1 MIAYFDCFSGISGDM
16 ILGAFLDLGFPL
28 SELTASLASLKIAK
42 YTLDALP
49 EKRMNLKGT
58 RLRIN
63 VKQPVKNEKTFKE
76 IRAMLEGSKINK
88 DVKEKSIEIFSCL
101 AKAEAFIHRKR
112 IDQVHF
118 HEIGA
123 ADSIIDVV
131 GSVLGIHYF
140 NIREIVSSPLPLGN
154 GFIQC
159 GHGTLPLPAPAT
171 LEILKNI
178 PVYGIG
184 KPVETVTPTGAAI
197 IATLAQSFGAL
208 PSVII
213 EKVGY
218 GVGERK
224 DNEVPNL
231 LRVILGRKEK
241 KFLWEQ
247 VVVIETNIDNMN
259 PEIYGYLMEVLFKKG
274 ALDVALI
281 PVQMKKNRP
290 GILLKVIARETD
302 KTKLIETIFNET
314 TSLGVRAH
322 TVERYTLS
330 RETNVVETPWGKVR
344 IKVIKEPD
352 GRIVTSPEFD
362 DCKRIARVKNIPL
375 KQILLTINAI
385 TKS

>member
-28 SELTASLASLKIAK
+28 SELTASLASLKIPK
-42 YTLDALP
+42 YTLEALP
-49 EKRMNLKGT
+49 EKRMNLKGI

-63 VKQPVKNEKTFKE
+63 MKQPGKDEKTFKE
-76 IRAMLEGSKINK
+76 IRTVIEGSKLNK

-112 IDQVHF
+112 IDHVHF

-123 ADSIIDVV
+123 ADSIIDIV
-131 GSVLGIHYF
+131 GSVLVIHYF

-171 LEILKNI
+171 LEILKTI

-184 KPVETVTPTGAAI
+184 KPIETVTPTGAAI
-197 IATLAQSFGAL
+197 IATLAQSFGSL
-208 PSVII
+208 PPVTI

-241 KFLWEQ
+241 RVFWEQ

-259 PEIYGYLMEVLFKKG
+259 PEIYEYLMEVLFKRG

-290 GILLKVIARETD
+290 GILLKVIAREND
-302 KTKLIETIFNET
+302 KIELIETIFNET
-314 TSLGVRAH
+314 TTLGVRVN
-322 TVERYTLS
+322 TVDRYTLS
-330 RETNVVETPWGKVR
+330 RKTNVVETPWGKVR
-344 IKVIKEPD
+344 IKIIEEPD
-352 GRIVTSPEFD
+352 GRIVTSPEFE
-362 DCKRIARVKNIPL
+362 DCKKIARAKNIPL
-375 KQILLTINAI
+375 KQILLTISKI
-385 TKS
+385 IKS

>member
-16 ILGAFLDLGFPL
+16 ILGALIDLGFPL
-28 SELTASLASLKIAK
+28 AELTASLASLKIQK

-63 VKQPVKNEKTFKE
+63 VEQPGKDEKTFKE
-76 IRAMLEGSKINK
+76 VCRIIEKSKINK
-88 DVKEKSIEIFSCL
+88 DVKEKSIDIFSCL

-123 ADSIIDVV
+123 ADSLIDIV

-140 NIREIVSSPLPLGN
+140 NIKEIVSSPLPLGN
-154 GFIQC
+154 GFIRC
-159 GHGTLPLPAPAT
+159 SHGTLPLPAPAT

-197 IATLAQSFGAL
+197 IATLAQNFGHL
-208 PSVII
+208 PPLAI

-218 GVGERK
+218 GAGERK

-231 LRVILGRKEK
+231 LRIILGRKEK
-241 KFLWEQ
+241 RVSWEQ

-259 PEIYGYLMEVLFKKG
+259 PEIYGYLMEVLFEKG
-274 ALDVALI
+274 ALDVSLI
-281 PVQMKKNRP
+281 PAQMKKNRP

-302 KTKLIETIFNET
+302 KTRLIETIFNET
-314 TSLGVRAH
+314 TSLGVRVH
-322 TVERYTLS
+322 TVDRYILS
-330 RETNVVETPWGKVR
+330 RKTNVIKTPWGKVR
-344 IKVIKEPD
+344 VKIIDQPD
-352 GRIVTSPEFD
+352 GRSVTFPEFE
-362 DCKRIARVKNIPL
+362 DCKKIAQAKNIPL
-375 KQILLTINAI
+375 KQILLAMSKII
-385 TKS
+385 KS

>member
-16 ILGAFLDLGFPL
+16 ILGALIDLGFPL
-28 SELTASLASLKIAK
+28 AELTASLASLKIQK

-63 VKQPVKNEKTFKE
+63 VEQPGKDEKTFKE
-76 IRAMLEGSKINK
+76 VCRIIEKSKINK
-88 DVKEKSIEIFSCL
+88 DVKEKSIDIFSCL

-123 ADSIIDVV
+123 ADSLIDIV

-140 NIREIVSSPLPLGN
+140 NIKEIVSSPLPLGN
-154 GFIQC
+154 GFIRC
-159 GHGTLPLPAPAT
+159 SHGTLPLPAPAT

-197 IATLAQSFGAL
+197 IATLAQNFGHL
-208 PSVII
+208 PPLAI

-218 GVGERK
+218 GAGERK

-231 LRVILGRKEK
+231 LRIILGRKEK
-241 KFLWEQ
+241 RVSWEQ

-259 PEIYGYLMEVLFKKG
+259 PEIY
-274 ALDVALI
+274 
-281 PVQMKKNRP
+281 
-290 GILLKVIARETD
+290 
-302 KTKLIETIFNET
+302 
-314 TSLGVRAH
+314 
-322 TVERYTLS
+322 
-330 RETNVVETPWGKVR
+330 
-344 IKVIKEPD
+344 
-352 GRIVTSPEFD
+352 
-362 DCKRIARVKNIPL
+362 
-375 KQILLTINAI
+375 
-385 TKS
+385 

>member
-28 SELTASLASLKIAK
+28 SELTASLASLKIQK
-42 YTLDALP
+42 YTLEALP

-63 VKQPVKNEKTFKE
+63 VKQPGKDEKTFKE
-76 IRAMLEGSKINK
+76 IRTMIEGSNINK
-88 DVKEKSIEIFSCL
+88 DVKEKSIDIFSCL

-123 ADSIIDVV
+123 ADSIIDIV

-140 NIREIVSSPLPLGN
+140 DIKEIVSSPLPLGN

-159 GHGTLPLPAPAT
+159 RHGTLPLPAPAT

-197 IATLAQSFGAL
+197 IATLAQSFGPL
-208 PSVII
+208 PPITI

-218 GVGERK
+218 GAGERK

-241 KFLWEQ
+241 KVSREQ

-259 PEIYGYLMEVLFKKG
+259 PEIYEYLMEVLLKKG

-290 GILLKVIARETD
+290 GILLKVIARESD
-302 KTKLIETIFNET
+302 KTELIENIFNET
-314 TSLGVRAH
+314 TSLGVRVH
-322 TVERYTLS
+322 KVERYSLS
-330 RETNVVETPWGKVR
+330 RKTNVVETPWGKVR
-344 IKVIKEPD
+344 IKIIEEPD
-352 GRIVTSPEFD
+352 GRIVTSPEYE
-362 DCKRIARVKNIPL
+362 DCKRIARTKNIPL
-375 KQILLTINAI
+375 KQILLTMSQII
-385 TKS
+385 KP

>member
-28 SELTASLASLKIAK
+28 SELTASLASLKIPK
-42 YTLDALP
+42 YTLEALP

-63 VKQPVKNEKTFKE
+63 VKQPGKDEKTFKE
-76 IRAMLEGSKINK
+76 IRTMIEGSKINK
-88 DVKEKSIEIFSCL
+88 DVKEKSIDIFSCL

-123 ADSIIDVV
+123 ADSIIDIV
-131 GSVLGIHYF
+131 GSVLGIQYF
-140 NIREIVSSPLPLGN
+140 NIKEIVSSPLPLGN

-184 KPVETVTPTGAAI
+184 KLVETVTPTGAAI
-197 IATLAQSFGAL
+197 IATLAQTFGPL
-208 PSVII
+208 PPITI

-241 KFLWEQ
+241 RVSWEQ

-259 PEIYGYLMEVLFKKG
+259 PEIYEYLIEVLLKKG

-290 GILLKVIARETD
+290 GILLKVIARESD
-302 KTKLIETIFNET
+302 KTELIENIFNET
-314 TSLGVRAH
+314 TSLGVRVH

-330 RETNVVETPWGKVR
+330 RKMKVVETPWGKVR
-344 IKVIKEPD
+344 IKIIEEPD
-352 GRIVTSPEFD
+352 GRIVTSPEFE
-362 DCKRIARVKNIPL
+362 DCKRIARAKNIPL
-375 KQILLTINAI
+375 KQILFKISKII
-385 TKS
+385 TS

>member
-28 SELTASLASLKIAK
+28 SELTASLASLKIQK
-42 YTLDALP
+42 YTLEALP

-63 VKQPVKNEKTFKE
+63 VKQPEKDKKTFKE
-76 IRAMLEGSKINK
+76 IRTMIEGSKINK
-88 DVKEKSIEIFSCL
+88 DVKKKSIDIFFCL

-123 ADSIIDVV
+123 ADSIIDIV
-131 GSVLGIHYF
+131 GSVFGIHYF
-140 NIREIVSSPLPLGN
+140 NIKEIVSSPLPLGN

-197 IATLAQSFGAL
+197 IATLAQSFGSL
-208 PSVII
+208 PPITI

-218 GVGERK
+218 GAGKRK

-241 KFLWEQ
+241 KVSREQ

-259 PEIYGYLMEVLFKKG
+259 PEIYEYLMEVLLKKG
-274 ALDVALI
+274 ALDVALT

-290 GILLKVIARETD
+290 GILLKVIAREND
-302 KTKLIETIFNET
+302 KTELIETIFNET
-314 TSLGVRAH
+314 TTLGVRVN
-322 TVERYTLS
+322 TVDRYTLS
-330 RETNVVETPWGKVR
+330 RETNAVETPWGNVR
-344 IKVIKEPD
+344 VKIIEEPD
-352 GRIVTSPEFD
+352 GRIVTSPEFE
-362 DCKRIARVKNIPL
+362 DCKRIARAKNIPL
-375 KQILLTINAI
+375 KQILLTMSKII
-385 TKS
+385 KP

>member
-28 SELTASLASLKIAK
+28 SELSASLASLKIQK
-42 YTLDALP
+42 YTLVALS
-49 EKRMNLKGT
+49 EKRMHLKGT

-63 VKQPVKNEKTFKE
+63 VKQPGKGEKTFKE
-76 IRAMLEGSKINK
+76 IRTMIERSKINK
-88 DVKEKSIEIFSCL
+88 DVKEKSIDIFSCL
-101 AKAEAFIHRKR
+101 AKAEALIHRKR

-123 ADSIIDVV
+123 TDSIIDIV
-131 GSVLGIHYF
+131 GSILGIHYF
-140 NIREIVSSPLPLGN
+140 NIKEIVSSPLPLGN

-159 GHGTLPLPAPAT
+159 RHGTLPLPAPAT

-197 IATLAQSFGAL
+197 IAKLAQTFGPL
-208 PSVII
+208 PPITI

-241 KFLWEQ
+241 RVSWEQ

-259 PEIYGYLMEVLFKKG
+259 PEIYEYLMEILLKKG

-290 GILLKVIARETD
+290 GILLKVIARESD
-302 KTKLIETIFNET
+302 KTKLIENIFNET
-314 TSLGVRAH
+314 TSLGVRVHA
-322 TVERYTLS
+322 VERYTLS
-330 RETNVVETPWGKVR
+330 RKTNVVETPWGKVR
-344 IKVIKEPD
+344 IKIIEEPD
-352 GRIVTSPEFD
+352 GRIVTSPEFE
-362 DCKRIARVKNIPL
+362 DCKRIARAKNIPL
-375 KQILLTINAI
+375 KQILLTISKI
-385 TKS
+385 IKP

>member
-28 SELTASLASLKIAK
+28 SELTASLASLKIPK
-42 YTLDALP
+42 YTLSALS

-63 VKQPVKNEKTFKE
+63 VKQPGKGEKTFKE
-76 IRAMLEGSKINK
+76 IRTMIEESKINK
-88 DVKEKSIEIFSCL
+88 EVKEKSIEIFSCL
-101 AKAEAFIHRKR
+101 AKAEAFIHQKR

-123 ADSIIDVV
+123 ADSIIDIV
-131 GSVLGIHYF
+131 GSVLGIHF
-140 NIREIVSSPLPLGN
+140 FDIREIVSSSLPLGN

-184 KPVETVTPTGAAI
+184 KPFETVTPTGAAI
-197 IATLAQSFGAL
+197 IATLAQTFGPL
-208 PSVII
+208 PAITI

-218 GVGERK
+218 GAGERK

-231 LRVILGRKEK
+231 LRVILGQKEK
-241 KFLWEQ
+241 RVSWEQ
-247 VVVIETNIDNMN
+247 VVVIETNIDNLN
-259 PEIYGYLMEVLFKKG
+259 PEIYEYLMEVLFKKG

-281 PVQMKKNRP
+281 PMQMKKNRP
-290 GILLKVIARETD
+290 GILLKVIAREND

-314 TSLGVRAH
+314 TSLGMRVH

-330 RETNVVETPWGKVR
+330 RKIKVVETPWGKVR
-344 IKVIKEPD
+344 IKIIEGPD
-352 GRIVTSPEFD
+352 GRIVTSPEFE
-362 DCKRIARVKNIPL
+362 DCKKIARAKNIPL
-375 KQILLTINAI
+375 KQILLTISKM
-385 TKS
+385 TKP

>member
-28 SELTASLASLKIAK
+28 SELTASLASLKIPK
-42 YTLDALP
+42 YTLSALS

-63 VKQPVKNEKTFKE
+63 VKQPGKGEKTFKE
-76 IRAMLEGSKINK
+76 IRTMIEESKINK
-88 DVKEKSIEIFSCL
+88 EVKEKSIEIFSCL
-101 AKAEAFIHRKR
+101 AKAEAFIHQKR

-123 ADSIIDVV
+123 ADSIIDIV
-131 GSVLGIHYF
+131 GSVLGIHF
-140 NIREIVSSPLPLGN
+140 FDIREIVSSSLPLGN

-184 KPVETVTPTGAAI
+184 KSFETVTPTGAAI
-197 IATLAQSFGAL
+197 IATLAQTFGPL
-208 PSVII
+208 PAITI

-218 GVGERK
+218 GAGERK

-241 KFLWEQ
+241 RVSWEQ

-259 PEIYGYLMEVLFKKG
+259 PEIYEYLIEVLFKKG

-290 GILLKVIARETD
+290 GTLLKVIAMESD
-302 KTKLIETIFNET
+302 KTELIESIFNET
-314 TSLGVRAH
+314 TSLGVRVH

-330 RETNVVETPWGKVR
+330 RKIKVVETPWGKVR
-344 IKVIKEPD
+344 IKIIEEPD
-352 GRIVTSPEFD
+352 GRIVSSPEFE
-362 DCKRIARVKNIPL
+362 DCKRIARAKNIPL
-375 KQILLTINAI
+375 KQILLTTSKM
-385 TKS
+385 TKP

>member
-28 SELTASLASLKIAK
+28 SELSASLASLKIQK
-42 YTLDALP
+42 YTLEALP

-63 VKQPVKNEKTFKE
+63 VKQPGKDEKTFKE
-76 IRAMLEGSKINK
+76 IRTMIEGSKINK
-88 DVKEKSIEIFSCL
+88 DVKEKSIDIFSCL

-123 ADSIIDVV
+123 ADSIIDIV
-131 GSVLGIHYF
+131 GSILGIHYF
-140 NIREIVSSPLPLGN
+140 NIKEIVSSPLPLGN
-154 GFIQC
+154 GFIQSR
-159 GHGTLPLPAPAT
+159 HGTLPLPAPAT

-184 KPVETVTPTGAAI
+184 KLVETVTPTGAAI
-197 IATLAQSFGAL
+197 IATLAQTFGPL
-208 PSVII
+208 PPMTI

-224 DNEVPNL
+224 DKEVPNL

-241 KFLWEQ
+241 RVFWEQ

-259 PEIYGYLMEVLFKKG
+259 PEIYEYLMEVLFKKG

-290 GILLKVIARETD
+290 GILLKVIARESD
-302 KTKLIETIFNET
+302 KTELIENIFNET
-314 TSLGVRAH
+314 TSLGVRTH

-330 RETNVVETPWGKVR
+330 RKTNVVETPWGKVR
-344 IKVIKEPD
+344 IKFIEEPD
-352 GRIVTSPEFD
+352 GRIETSPEFE
-362 DCKRIARVKNIPL
+362 DCKRIARAKNIPL
-375 KQILLTINAI
+375 KQILLTISKTI
-385 TKS
+385 KP

>member
-1 MIAYFDCFSGISGDM
+1 M

-28 SELTASLASLKIAK
+28 SELTASLASLKIPK
-42 YTLDALP
+42 YTLEALP
-49 EKRMNLKGT
+49 EKRMNLKGI

-63 VKQPVKNEKTFKE
+63 MKQPGKDEKTFKE
-76 IRAMLEGSKINK
+76 IRTVIEGSKLNK

-112 IDQVHF
+112 IDHVHF

-123 ADSIIDVV
+123 ADSIIDIV
-131 GSVLGIHYF
+131 GSVLVIHYF

-171 LEILKNI
+171 LEILKTI

-184 KPVETVTPTGAAI
+184 KPIETVTPTGAAI
-197 IATLAQSFGAL
+197 IATLAQSFGSL
-208 PSVII
+208 PPVTIK
-213 EKVGY
+213 KVGY

-241 KFLWEQ
+241 RVFWEQ

-259 PEIYGYLMEVLFKKG
+259 PEIYGYLMEVLLKKG

-302 KTKLIETIFNET
+302 KTRLIETIFNET
-314 TSLGVRAH
+314 TSLGVRAY

-344 IKVIKEPD
+344 IKIIKEPD

-375 KQILLTINAI
+375 KQVFFTVSKLLKT
-385 TKS
+385 

>member
-16 ILGAFLDLGFPL
+16 ILGALVDLGFPL
-28 SELTASLASLKIAK
+28 SELTASLASLKTQK
-42 YTLDALP
+42 YTLEALP

-63 VKQPVKNEKTFKE
+63 VKQPGKDEKTFKE
-76 IRAMLEGSKINK
+76 IRTMIEGSKINK
-88 DVKEKSIEIFSCL
+88 DVKEKSIDIFSCL

-118 HEIGA
+118 HEIGG
-123 ADSIIDVV
+123 ADSIIDIV

-140 NIREIVSSPLPLGN
+140 NIKEIVSSPLPLGN

-159 GHGTLPLPAPAT
+159 RHGTLPLPAPAT

-178 PVYGIG
+178 PVFGID
-184 KPVETVTPTGAAI
+184 KLVETVTPTGAAI
-197 IATLAQSFGAL
+197 IVTLAQTFGFL
-208 PSVII
+208 PPITI

-241 KFLWEQ
+241 KVSREQ
-247 VVVIETNIDNMN
+247 AVVIETNIDNMN
-259 PEIYGYLMEVLFKKG
+259 PEIYEYLMEVLLKKG

-290 GILLKVIARETD
+290 GILLKVIAREND
-302 KTKLIETIFNET
+302 KIELIETLFNET
-314 TSLGVRAH
+314 TTLGVRVN
-322 TVERYTLS
+322 TVDRYTLF
-330 RETNVVETPWGKVR
+330 RKTDVVETPWGKVR
-344 IKVIKEPD
+344 IKIIEEP
-352 GRIVTSPEFD
+352 GGEIVTSPEYE
-362 DCKRIARVKNIPL
+362 DCKRIARTKNIPL
-375 KQILLTINAI
+375 KQILFKINKI
-385 TKS
+385 IKS

>member
-28 SELTASLASLKIAK
+28 SELTASLAFLKIPK
-42 YTLDALP
+42 HTLRAQP
-49 EKRMNLKGT
+49 EKRMNLKGI
-58 RLRIN
+58 RLLIN
-63 VKQPVKNEKTFKE
+63 VKQPGKDEKTFKE
-76 IRAMLEGSKINK
+76 IRTVIEGSKLNK

-112 IDQVHF
+112 IDHVHF

-123 ADSIIDVV
+123 ADSIIDIV
-131 GSVLGIHYF
+131 GSVLVIHYF

-171 LEILKNI
+171 LEILKTI

-184 KPVETVTPTGAAI
+184 KPIETVTPTGAAI
-197 IATLAQSFGAL
+197 IATLAQSFGSL
-208 PSVII
+208 PPVTI

-241 KFLWEQ
+241 RVFWEQ

-259 PEIYGYLMEVLFKKG
+259 PEIYEYLMEVLFKRG

-290 GILLKVIARETD
+290 GILLKVIAREND
-302 KTKLIETIFNET
+302 KIELIETIFNET
-314 TSLGVRAH
+314 TTLGVRVN
-322 TVERYTLS
+322 TVDRYTLS
-330 RETNVVETPWGKVR
+330 RKTNVVETPWGKVR
-344 IKVIKEPD
+344 IKIIEEPD
-352 GRIVTSPEFD
+352 GRIVTSPEFE
-362 DCKRIARVKNIPL
+362 DCKKIARAKNIPL
-375 KQILLTINAI
+375 KQILLTISKI
-385 TKS
+385 IKS